1 MKAIKCPNC
10 GSEQVKEL
18 TEEKYA
24 CMACDNV
31 FLIHNHSKE
40 FRKTDEHISSMHQ
53 DLKDDISKIIN
64 SSNIDPDAIIEKAEQ
79 HLKKKDWDI
88 ASDLYDKASE
98 ENPDKLS
105 NSTCRSRSYAFA
117 FEIEFKIYGECVVT
131 IN

>member
-53 DLKDDISKIIN
+53 DLS
-64 SSNIDPDAIIEKAEQ
+64 
-79 HLKKKDWDI
+79 L
-88 ASDLYDKASE
+88 
-98 ENPDKLS
+98 
-105 NSTCRSRSYAFA
+105 
-117 FEIEFKIYGECVVT
+117 
-131 IN
+131 